1 VSGPG
6 GDGEAARSYWRVML
20 VWVVVLTGLYLF
32 QEYFS

>member
-1 VSGPG
+1 VSKPASD
-6 GDGEAARSYWRVML
+6 GDAARSYWRVML